1 MQSERNFPYLFPC
14 TALILGLALFMAG
27 VQARAQIT
35 FMSERDGNKEV
46 YVLGADGRTLR
57 NLTNHSAD
65 DWTPSWSPDGNRIA
79 FMSNR
84 DNNNEIYVM
93 DIDDRNLTRLTH
105 NAETDD
111 DPNWSRAI
119 LSITP
124 AGKQF
129 VMWGEIK
136 NGNYDPSTPEDE
148 SFSDPRSK

>member
-1 MQSERNFPYLFPC
+1 MQSPYRLSFSIPVSLLIVGLFVF
-14 TALILGLALFMAG
+14 TATVEAH
-27 VQARAQIT
+27 AQVA

-93 DIDDRNLTRLTH
+93 DADGGDPRRLTVH
-105 NAETDD
+105 
-111 DPNWSRAI
+111 
-119 LSITP
+119 
-124 AGKQF
+124 
-129 VMWGEIK
+129 
-136 NGNYDPSTPEDE
+136 
-148 SFSDPRSK
+148 PRSDGSPSWSPSGRHIVFVSGRDCAKR